1 MLLLT
6 VSPSSLRSSRSSFSF
21 FFGFLLLLFFPP
33 RFTPWNDI
41 PAEHRKWALDL
52 GYDVDGFEWN
62 LVNDSAVEGFD
73 YSTLIRDFETAG
85 NEDAID
91 AMNNFGYDENVWD
104 CWINHY
110 SYFDWEEFVQYEFVE
125 PLIVLGWNQSSWD
138 GDAPEPESDS
148 KDWIELTVE
157 ERAAA
162 EELCYF
168 EEVWDGT
175 NPDILCSLN

>member
-1 MLLLT
+1 M
-6 VSPSSLRSSRSSFSF
+6 
-21 FFGFLLLLFFPP
+21 
-33 RFTPWNDI
+33 
-41 PAEHRKWALDL
+41 
-52 GYDVDGFEWN
+52 
-62 LVNDSAVEGFD
+62 NDSSVEGFD

-85 NEDAID
+85 NDDAID

-110 SYFDWEEFVQYEFVE
+110 SYYDWDEFIQYEFAE
-125 PLIVLGWNQSSWD
+125 PLIVLGWNQSNWD

-157 ERAAA
+157 ERTAA

-168 EEVWDGT
+168 EEVWDGVY
-175 NPDILCSLN
+175 PDMFFCSLDEVLSPATEDVLTIVMSFLLLPVIISYQKILINFYLLFYHVRTTS